1 MNINDIATKLVSQS
15 EKNGASQAEAF
26 VIRAN
31 TSSIYLDDDIPKIGD
46 TKTEFGVGLRFLL
59 GQKIGFT
66 SSTLLT
72 EKVETVV
79 KRAMSVATISN
90 EDPKFVSLPKAE
102 KASGNPASF
111 FDKETAN
118 SDSSVL
124 ADKCMELVKAAK
136 TDQVT
141 VPNGVLRASAL
152 EFKVVNSLGVDA
164 GSKSTIVFG
173 HFTAKA
179 EDNGQVGESVQRV
192 WSRSL
197 FDVDFTAKGEKLCT
211 QALSVLTASPFKEK
225 WSDVVA
231 LLAPSEGSEML
242 GSLVGYAASA
252 ENVNNRSSPWT
263 DKVGD
268 SVTHE
273 NLSLVDDGQSK
284 RGLMSAV
291 VDDEGVP
298 TQKTQLIENGVLKSY
313 LFDSY
318 NAAQLGLKSTGNGL
332 RRQVRDAHGA
342 FTSVTSCKPTTLE
355 VALGS
360 RSVDEIISEVKRGV
374 YIEHFAWPLVDP
386 LSGAFSNEI
395 RNARLIEN
403 GELKGHIK
411 YALLVGNL
419 YESLKKEILIASD
432 AEVHSSNVMP
442 TMGFAG
448 TEVVGQ

>member
-1 MNINDIATKLVSQS
+1 MDISDTASRLVSLS
-15 EKNGASQAEAF
+15 EQNGASQAEAF

-31 TSSIYLDDDIPKIGD
+31 TSSIYLDDNIPKIGD
-46 TKTEFGVGLRFLL
+46 TKTEFGVGLKFLL

-72 EKVETVV
+72 EKIETVV
-79 KRAMSVATISN
+79 KRAMSIATISN
-90 EDPKFVSLPKAE
+90 EDPKFVSLPEAE
-102 KASGNPASF
+102 KVSGNSDRF
-111 FDKETAN
+111 FDSQTAN
-118 SDSSVL
+118 ADSSIL
-124 ADKCMELVKAAK
+124 ADKCMELVEAAK
-136 TDQVT
+136 SEKVT

-173 HFTAKA
+173 YFTAKA
-179 EDNGQVGESVQRV
+179 EDNGQVGESVERV

-197 FDVDFTAKGEKLCT
+197 FETDFTAKGEKLRT
-211 QALSVLTASPFKEK
+211 QALSVITASPFKEK
-225 WSDVVA
+225 WSDAVTI
-231 LLAPSEGSEML
+231 LAPSEGSEML
-242 GSLVGYAASA
+242 GSLIGYAASA
-252 ENVNNRSSPWT
+252 ENINNRSSPWT

-268 SVTHE
+268 SVAHE
-273 NLSLVDDGQSK
+273 NLSVVDDGRSE

-298 TQKTQLIENGVLKSY
+298 TQKTNLIENGVLKSY

-318 NAAQLGLKSTGNGL
+318 NAAHLELKSTGNGL
-332 RRQVRDAHGA
+332 RRQSRDAHGA
-342 FTSVTSCKPTTLE
+342 FSSATSCRPTTLE
-355 VALGS
+355 VSPGS
-360 RSVDEIISEVKRGV
+360 RSVDEIISEIKRGV

-419 YESLKKEILIASD
+419 YESLQKEILIASD
-432 AEVHSSNVMP
+432 VEVHSTNVMP
-442 TMGFAG
+442 TMAFAG